1 MLVLDVATQSL
12 ECVLPASRCLDERSA
27 GRSDRI
33 RSQLPDAFPAAP
45 FARDETRALECLEVP
60 GDSLSRDW
68 RVGGQTRQRCR
79 TALAKALD

>member
-12 ECVLPASRCLDERSA
+12 ECVLPASRWLDERSA

-45 FARDETRALECLEVP
+45 FARDETCALERLEVP
-60 GDSLSRDW
+60 GDSLPRDW
-68 RVGGQTRQRCR
+68 RVGGQARQ
-79 TALAKALD
+79 